1 MPLLS
6 LSQYCIHATL
16 ISDCLT
22 ETRGGGAIK
31 ELQSGTSGSI
41 ESVACCHSTSEKL
54 VVIESSKTAISHPL
68 HFVHIQI
75 KKHLGSLD

>member
-22 ETRGGGAIK
+22 ETRGGGPSK
-31 ELQSGTSGSI
+31 NCK
-41 ESVACCHSTSEKL
+41 VAH
-54 VVIESSKTAISHPL
+54 
-68 HFVHIQI
+68 Q
-75 KKHLGSLD
+75 GR